1 MTKTTTYDKREHNL
15 SARLAARA
23 VLKCHQLTAYAEN
36 EYERG
41 DACEDDLGLLP
52 TGDQDEATTINA
64 FAGVVGTWNTDI
76 VAEAV
81 ASFGY
86 ADDPEFCRKVAEG
99 MPEVADESETYASVA
114 GPWTGFIVNREDEAQ

>member
-52 TGDQDEATTINA
+52 TGDQDVPTTINA

-86 ADDPEFCRKVAEG
+86 EDDPEFCRKVAEG
-99 MPEVADESETYASVA
+99 MPVTEVHDE
-114 GPWTGFIVNREDEAQ
+114 P